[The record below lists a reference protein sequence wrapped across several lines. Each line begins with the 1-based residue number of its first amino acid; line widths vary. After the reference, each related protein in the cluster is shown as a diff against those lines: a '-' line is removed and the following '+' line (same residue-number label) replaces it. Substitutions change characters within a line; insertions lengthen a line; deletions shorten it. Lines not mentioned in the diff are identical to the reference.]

1 MKTYYIELH
10 KDGQTLEMSV
20 APANNLE
27 EAIAAATRAA
37 IGRGRE
43 NFSARETT
51 EEAFQAFMNG
61 GAPTPSAQPQ
71 EPPAA
76 PDTDTVDEGE
86 PLPEETAPAV
96 EEAPQDTGENA
107 TEEPPAAA

>member
-10 KDGQTLEMSV
+10 KDGQTLEVSA

-27 EAIAAATRAA
+27 EAISAAVRAA
-37 IGRGRE
+37 IGRGRD

-51 EEAFQAFMNG
+51 EDAFQAFMNG
-61 GAPTPSAQPQ
+61 GAPTPAAQPE

-76 PDTDTVDEGE
+76 PESETMDEGE
-86 PLPEETAPAV
+86 KLPEEPAPAAD
-96 EEAPQDTGENA
+96 EAPQET